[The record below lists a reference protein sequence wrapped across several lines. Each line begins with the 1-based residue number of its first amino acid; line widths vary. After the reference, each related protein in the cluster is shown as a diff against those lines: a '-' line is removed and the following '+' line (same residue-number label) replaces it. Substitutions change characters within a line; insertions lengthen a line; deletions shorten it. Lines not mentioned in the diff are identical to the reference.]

1 MVDKVLNEKIYK
13 KKMQANESSMQRE
26 IPYVI
31 IYNKLPNQNLINLY
45 TKLKLKNKSVLE
57 NKKKKRK
64 KESEMH

>member
-31 IYNKLPNQNLINLY
+31 IYNKLPN
-45 TKLKLKNKSVLE
+45 
-57 NKKKKRK
+57 
-64 KESEMH
+64 

>member
-57 NKKKKRK
+57 NKKKRK